1 VFNGANLALD
11 ARDATIQRASDGW
24 RYEVTVASIG
34 GGTIA
39 TESPIALGTQAL
51 DALPEGVDTLVVP
64 GGLAVWHLRDDPSFV
79 EPLRGLVVRCRR
91 LITVCSG
98 AALAAATGVLDGHRV
113 TTHWARA
120 EQLAAAHPGIEV
132 DPDPIYLHAGRGP
145 GGGPDVWTSAG
156 VTAGIDCSLA
166 VAEADHGTD
175 IAQEIARWLVMYL
188 RRPGG
193 QSQFATPAW
202 TRQPA
207 DGPIRAA
214 QDLVVASPGGDHRI
228 AVLAE
233 RVGMSHRHFVRRFTD
248 EVAMSPAR
256 WIAAVR
262 IDAARH
268 ELERTDDTVD
278 VVARRCGFGTA
289 ETLRRSFH
297 RHLGVGPDAYRARF
311 SHHQPHPHP
320 RSRPR
325 HEDIA

>member
-1 VFNGANLALD
+1 
-11 ARDATIQRASDGW
+11 
-24 RYEVTVASIG
+24 
-34 GGTIA
+34 
-39 TESPIALGTQAL
+39 
-51 DALPEGVDTLVVP
+51 
-64 GGLAVWHLRDDPSFV
+64 
-79 EPLRGLVVRCRR
+79 
-91 LITVCSG
+91 
-98 AALAAATGVLDGHRV
+98 
-113 TTHWARA
+113 
-120 EQLAAAHPGIEV
+120 
-132 DPDPIYLHAGRGP
+132 
-145 GGGPDVWTSAG
+145 VWTSAG

-166 VAEADHGTD
+166 VVEADHGTD

-202 TRQPA
+202 TRQAA

-233 RVGMSHRHFVRRFTD
+233 RVGMSSRHFVRRFTD

-268 ELERTDDTVD
+268 ELERTDDTTD

-311 SHHQPHPHP
+311 SHQPSSAQLAQHPDADHRHADQTRPHP
-320 RSRPR
+320 RSQSASHPR